1 MSSDDWFERAF
12 EEDDES
18 ETAPSDAE
26 SESES
31 ETATAADEPTDAERG
46 RNGAVDDVETPA
58 DDSAFSDD
66 FSEAFENAPGPE
78 FESDGA
84 DGTNADAAAER
95 PPADA
100 PFDAGSD
107 DAFGAEGGEAFDDFD
122 ALGFSD
128 SDFDD
133 VDFDS
138 DLDRLELGI
147 EGLDEMILGGIPTRS
162 LITALGNAGTGKTT
176 IGLQFLNAALENGER
191 GVYIS
196 LEESRERVLNTAE
209 EKGWEF
215 RRYEEDDRL
224 VIIDLNPV
232 EMANSL
238 SSIRNDLTRLIDDFG
253 ASRLVLDS
261 VSLLEMMYDHP
272 ARRRSEVFQFTR
284 ALKRAG
290 VTTLFTSEASD
301 TDPFA
306 SRHGII
312 EYLAD
317 AVFVLR
323 YVRSSS
329 FQETRL
335 AIEIQKIRDA
345 NHSRQPKPYEITNS
359 GINVHQQAN
368 LF

>member
-1 MSSDDWFERAF
+1 VSSDDWFEQAF
-12 EEDDES
+12 EEDEEND
-18 ETAPSDAE
+18 APSASDAE
-26 SESES
+26 PKTG
-31 ETATAADEPTDAERG
+31 TATEPTTNAETDSDAEIDSDAG
-46 RNGAVDDVETPA
+46 QPA
-58 DDSAFSDD
+58 TTDSPFSGD
-66 FSEAFENAPGPE
+66 FSQAFENAPTPE
-78 FESDGA
+78 FVPDDTGNEGVVGSTA
-84 DGTNADAAAER
+84 ADASFGDE
-95 PPADA
+95 DDT
-100 PFDAGSD
+100 FDEFED
-107 DAFGAEGGEAFDDFD
+107 
-122 ALGFSD
+122 LGLGQ

-138 DLDRLELGI
+138 NLDRLELGI
-147 EGLDEMILGGIPTRS
+147 DGLDEMILGGIPKRS

-176 IGLQFLNAALENGER
+176 IAMQFLNAGLESGNR

-209 EKGWEF
+209 EKGWDF
-215 RRYEEDDRL
+215 RQYEDEDLL

-238 SSIRNDLTRLIDDFG
+238 SSIRNDLTRLINDFG
-253 ASRLVLDS
+253 ADRLVLDS

-290 VTTLFTSEASD
+290 VTTLFTSEASE

-317 AVFVLR
+317 AVFLLR

-329 FQETRL
+329 FQETQL

-345 NHSRQPKPYEITNS
+345 NHSRQPKPYDITS
-359 GINVHQQAN
+359 DGISVHQQAN

>member
-1 MSSDDWFERAF
+1 VSSDDWFERAF
-12 EEDDES
+12 EEDDET
-18 ETAPSDAE
+18 ETTPSDV
-26 SESES
+26 ES
-31 ETATAADEPTDAERG
+31 ETATATDTNTAEATDAERDT
-46 RNGAVDDVETPA
+46 RNGALDDVETPA
-58 DDSAFSDD
+58 DDSPFTDD
-66 FSEAFENAPGPE
+66 FSEAFENAPDPE
-78 FESDGA
+78 FESDGM
-84 DGTNADAAAER
+84 DGMNADADGAAES
-95 PPADA
+95 PDADA
-100 PFDAGSD
+100 SFGDAFDAGSD
-107 DAFGAEGGEAFDDFD
+107 EAFDDFD

-133 VDFDS
+133 VDFES
-138 DLDRLELGI
+138 NLDRLELGI

-176 IGLQFLNAALENGER
+176 IGMQFLNTALENGER

-215 RRYEEDDRL
+215 RRYEEEDLL

-253 ASRLVLDS
+253 ATRLVLDS

-345 NHSRQPKPYEITNS
+345 NHSRQPKPYEITSS